1 MQGTKR
7 KRVTQVGSGA
17 YSVYLPKKWIDGWSP
32 EQRAAREV
40 DLHFINN
47 SLLIVPALRRLRFE
61 TKVDTEQAFVRMM
74 LLSAYVRGHHEVVLH
89 PKGAF
94 DEDCV
99 AMARDLLRHLDERL
113 LTTVGPE
120 AIGFTVQGNMPP
132 AFASGSDL
140 LHLMTTKLRE
150 MVALAAECVEAF
162 GTKPERALHTARLLH
177 SLQDEDLSRLYH
189 QAIRMVANLELP
201 LGAVSDFQ
209 FLDLVAAEMQTV
221 GSQCVA
227 VGHAVISGYG
237 LSPADLLL
245 PRADLAKR
253 AAAVRDLPPVVLAIV
268 RVYGRSF
275 EEARTL
281 LARFAAALEARDA
294 TALLAIVASAEQ
306 AQNDLARRL
315 FATIEELVGQGGSL
329 SPAAYTAYQV
339 RHAAGSVF
347 AGLGRAAERAAS
359 LSAAQETVTA

>member
-113 LTTVGPE
+113 
-120 AIGFTVQGNMPP
+120 
-132 AFASGSDL
+132 
-140 LHLMTTKLRE
+140 
-150 MVALAAECVEAF
+150 
-162 GTKPERALHTARLLH
+162 
-177 SLQDEDLSRLYH
+177 